1 MHLQGGTEI
10 RCPVHGAIALTA
22 RERAVVDHPFVQRLR
37 GIRQLGF
44 SHLPFPGAT
53 HSRYSHSIGAMHVA
67 GLAFD
72 ACFRDHD
79 FSSPARADA
88 LRAVVRLAA
97 LCHDLGHAPFS
108 HAAEFAMPPLRALAI
123 DAYRPADVAHRLDAL
138 ANHEDYTIAILT
150 ASDLAPV
157 IAANNDFSP
166 RHVAALICPAVDV
179 DDDFFVD
186 RGLDHRGL
194 LSQLISSELDVDRM
208 DYLVRDSLFTG
219 ARYGEIDTDWLVS
232 HLSRH
237 VDEGGRV
244 CLALD
249 RRAIYAFDDF
259 LIARFHMFLMV
270 YFHQKSIAYEKL
282 LERFMGG
289 PPSRQGGASVGAE
302 VEGAGD
308 YELPAELD
316 AYLRCDDAHLVGHLR
331 RSASPWAR
339 RIVEQRPY
347 KMLVEAHGH
356 DDEVDL
362 SEQRARLDDAGIDV
376 IEASTRGV
384 LARGPKAGAPPIYV
398 LDRPRGLPA
407 RVIPLQDATRIFD
420 RYQDEHTIA
429 RLYVPPERLD
439 VARGLVCA

>member
-10 RCPVHGAIALTA
+10 RCPVHGAIAVTA

-53 HSRYSHSIGAMHVA
+53 HSRYSHSVGAMHVA

-72 ACFRDHD
+72 ACFRDHE
-79 FSSPARADA
+79 FSSPERADA
-88 LRAVVRLAA
+88 LRSVVRLAA

-108 HAAEFAMPPLRALAI
+108 HAAEFAMPPLRDLGI
-123 DAYRPADVAHRLDAL
+123 DAYRPEAVAHRLDSL

-150 ASDLAPV
+150 RSGLADV
-157 IAANNDFSP
+157 IAANNPFTP
-166 RHVAALICPAVDV
+166 RHVAALICPAVEV
-179 DDDFFVD
+179 DDDFFID

-219 ARYGEIDTDWLVS
+219 ARYGEIDTDWLVG
-232 HLSRH
+232 HMSRH
-237 VDEGGRV
+237 VDEDGRV

-282 LERFMGG
+282 LERYMGG
-289 PPSRQGGASVGAE
+289 PAGQ
-302 VEGAGD
+302 EGAGD
-308 YELPAELD
+308 YALPADLD
-316 AYLRCDDAHLVGHLR
+316 AYLRCDDAHLVSHLR
-331 RSASPWAR
+331 RSSSPWAR

-347 KMLVEAHGH
+347 RMLIEAHGH

-362 SEQRARLDDAGIDV
+362 SVQRARLVEAGIDV

-384 LARGPKAGAPPIYV
+384 LARGPKTGAPPIYV
-398 LDRPRGLPA
+398 LDRPRGLPS
-407 RVIPLQDATRIFD
+407 RVIPLQEATRIFD

-429 RLYVPPERLD
+429 RLYVPPERIE
-439 VARGLVCA
+439 VARGLVCT